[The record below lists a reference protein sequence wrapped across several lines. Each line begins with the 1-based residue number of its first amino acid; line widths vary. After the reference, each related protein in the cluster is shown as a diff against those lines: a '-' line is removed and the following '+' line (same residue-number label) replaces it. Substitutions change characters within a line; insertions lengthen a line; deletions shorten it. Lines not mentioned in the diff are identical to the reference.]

1 MGRLLTLSEITLSS
15 PKGHPVSF
23 VHSSVGRMQKQN
35 CGWPDSGR
43 YWMTSYNH
51 GTFTQQALGEGNKI
65 TAWKKN
71 KNKINQLIDIHRE
84 SKNAV
89 KMWLVRNILKTIA
102 APLLQ
107 WQRKQSPMNLRLKPT
122 TLGLNNCWSMPG
134 EKALFLRGK
143 AGPLINKFS
152 YRAHANPLLQMEWN
166 GLFLLLFFTRHAFS
180 GGSPSTN

>member
-15 PKGHPVSF
+15 PKGHPMSF
-23 VHSSVGRMQKQN
+23 VHSSMGRMQKQN
-35 CGWPDSGR
+35 CGWPDSGRR

-65 TAWKKN
+65 TAWQKK
-71 KNKINQLIDIHRE
+71 KKLIDIDRYI
-84 SKNAV
+84 V
-89 KMWLVRNILKTIA
+89 KMWLLRNILKTIA
-102 APLLQ
+102 CPLLE
-107 WQRKQSPMNLRLKPT
+107 WQSKQSQMNLRLKLM

-152 YRAHANPLLQMEWN
+152 YWAHTNPLLQMEWN
-166 GLFLLLFFTRHAFS
+166 GLFLLLFFIQHAFS
-180 GGSPSTN
+180 GGLPSTN